1 MLQKAP
7 QHSLY
12 LTSIS
17 FVLPQ
22 VESSRLELET
32 SYKLPPKVADALI
45 RLVDITDLNKVK
57 ADGAS
62 IVDNL
67 GTTLEITLEY
77 ITSINAST
85 DGLPQGVQVIMDNL
99 THRLQEQIESS
110 STSSKPK
117 QRHLL
122 SQPTLSSAKQ
132 DGGNSFEQQQQQ
144 KSHHRFSNNFHPHP
158 KHTHYFDIP
167 DAAHRGDK
175 HYLKH
180 MVSSYLNHPSIERHI
195 HDQHNRRASVVSRQE
210 QCEQLVKCAEGL
222 TLYDIVLF
230 FYRDNIDFN
239 KGEFDDGAIRNFDEG
254 FFDEATLLDKASR
267 IFTKAGN
274 ARTSNFDDNS
284 CNDLLQEF
292 HQVIETGENLFVWKG
307 GVVTDVCLASGSV
320 EYLGLESIAQN
331 VSKTVADFIFEDVLL
346 CSRQLFDTNDRGET
360 DFVFVDPVSNTLRL
374 PTGIKGDLVGATPN
388 TPTFE
393 NRDRHGKPMSY
404 EPTDYFTFRSI
415 SEGGYCDSLFL
426 FAN

>member
-1 MLQKAP
+1 MSYIKKDLD
-7 QHSLY
+7 
-12 LTSIS
+12 IS
-17 FVLPQ
+17 N
-22 VESSRLELET
+22 
-32 SYKLPPKVADALI
+32 LPPSMGVTIDAVTQ
-45 RLVDITDLNKVK
+45 RLHATIGQVK
-57 ADGAS
+57 TTTA
-62 IVDNL
+62 NL
-67 GTTLEITLEY
+67 KDQMTKPQAEVEVVVSPRSFALHRSLEEDFKGQQYQQSEKRGDEDPFSLF
-77 ITSINAST
+77 
-85 DGLPQGVQVIMDNL
+85 
-99 THRLQEQIESS
+99 R
-110 STSSKPK
+110 TSSKY
-117 QRHLL
+117 QQHIDM
-122 SQPTLSSAKQ
+122 SQAIFKGDEKVILSSLRTMLHQAELHGQ
-132 DGGNSFEQQQQQ
+132 SPIQ
-144 KSHHRFSNNFHPHP
+144 
-158 KHTHYFDIP
+158 
-167 DAAHRGDK
+167 
-175 HYLKH
+175 
-180 MVSSYLNHPSIERHI
+180 
-195 HDQHNRRASVVSRQE
+195 DQHNRRASVVSRQE

-230 FYRDNIDFN
+230 FYRDNIDFD